1 MVLLNELKEAF
12 DEGVREQ
19 EAKNEEMM
27 EKLRRI
33 GLKKDEAKPYDK
45 KIPFQK

>member
-1 MVLLNELKEAF
+1 
-12 DEGVREQ
+12 
-19 EAKNEEMM
+19 MM